1 MKACRLLLF
10 VLSFPF
16 AVVAHTPEAVAKT
29 PEAEVLTLVTRLG
42 GSVTAAAA
50 PGSPIVASDLHGSA
64 VTDAGVLSLGAMQQ
78 LKVLLLGRTAVSAE
92 AMSALQASLPDLV
105 FAEAT

>member
-16 AVVAHTPEAVAKT
+16 AVVAHT

-50 PGSPIVASDLHGSA
+50 PGSPIVASDLPRLSRHRCRGAFSWCNAATESA
-64 VTDAGVLSLGAMQQ
+64 VAGQDG
-78 LKVLLLGRTAVSAE
+78 G
-92 AMSALQASLPDLV
+92 
-105 FAEAT
+105 